1 MDSLV
6 GNMDLKENLKQQLE
20 NAVSNSNGFLNQKST
35 VALAE
40 FEKMGFPTTRNEEW
54 QYTNLSPILK
64 NEFNLSS
71 SHSLTAAHVKQ
82 YLIPSLEGNIIVIV
96 NGVFDKTLSTIQ
108 ASEDVLEVKNIS
120 EYSIEFIEKY
130 FAKKVSVN
138 DAFTALNTANANETL
153 VIKIPKGKLVSQ
165 PVYIYYLN
173 TASENT
179 FVQPRLLV
187 VAEENSQVK
196 ISEIYQNIGTAIAFT
211 NSVTEIYLE
220 KDAHFTYYKILPNTD
235 ETYHV
240 GTTQVVHLA
249 KSVFSAT
256 TVSLGG
262 TLVRN
267 NLNIVLD
274 AEHCDSTLYGLY
286 VTNGNQHVDNHTLVD
301 HAKPNCLSNELYKG
315 VLNGKSVGV
324 FNGKI
329 FVREDAQKTNAFQSN
344 KNILLSGDAAM
355 NTKPQL
361 EIFADDVKCS
371 HGATIGQ
378 LDDEPLFYLRSRG
391 LSEASARALL
401 VTAFAQD
408 VIEHISIEPLKA
420 LLIEKLGEV
429 L

>member
-1 MDSLV
+1 MESLV
-6 GNMDLKENLKQQLE
+6 GNMDLKESLKQQWQ
-20 NAVSNSNGFLNQKST
+20 NALSNFSGILNQKS
-35 VALAE
+35 VSAWAE
-40 FEKMGFPTTRNEEW
+40 FDRLGFPTTKNEEW
-54 QYTNLSPILK
+54 KYTNLSSVLK
-64 NEFNLSS
+64 KEFHLSTTK
-71 SHSLTAAHVKQ
+71 SLTASDIEP
-82 YLIPSLEGNIIVIV
+82 YLFPSLVGNILVLV
-96 NGVFDKTLSTIQ
+96 NGVFDSDLSSIQ
-108 ASEDVLEVKNIS
+108 AGVNELEVKNIS
-120 EYSIEFIEKY
+120 HFSTDFIDKY
-130 FAKKVSVN
+130 FGNKVSVK
-138 DAFTALNTANANETL
+138 DAFTALNTAKPQETL
-153 VIKIPKGKLVSQ
+153 VLRIQKGKAVTQ
-165 PVYIYYLN
+165 PIYIYYLN
-173 TASENT
+173 TAQENT
-179 FVQPRLLV
+179 FVQPRILI
-187 VAEENSQVK
+187 VAEENSEAK
-196 ISEIYQNIGTAIAFT
+196 ISEIHQKNGEAISFT

-220 KDAHFTYYKILPNTD
+220 KDAHVTYYKVLPNTD

-286 VTNGNQHVDNHTLVD
+286 VTNGNQHIDNHTMVD

-420 LLIEKLGEV
+420 LLVEKLGEV

>member
-1 MDSLV
+1 MESLV
-6 GNMDLKENLKQQLE
+6 GNMDLKENLKLQLAQVIDNSTGILRE
-20 NAVSNSNGFLNQKST
+20 KSAVSL
-35 VALAE
+35 AL
-40 FEKMGFPTTRNEEW
+40 FDQLGFPTTKNEEW
-54 QYTNLSPILK
+54 KYTNVSPILK
-64 NEFNLSS
+64 KEFHLHPTVSVTSS
-71 SHSLTAAHVKQ
+71 DIQS
-82 YLIPSLEGNIIVIV
+82 YLYPSLVGNIVIFI
-96 NGVFDKTLSTIQ
+96 NGVFNKLLSTIS
-108 ASEDVLEVKNIS
+108 AGIEELEIKNITEFS
-120 EYSIEFIEKY
+120 PDFIEKY
-130 FAKKVSVN
+130 FGKKVSVN
-138 DAFTALNTANANETL
+138 DAFTALNTSHASQAVVL
-153 VIKIPKGKLVSQ
+153 RIPKGKVVIQ
-165 PVYIYYLN
+165 PIYIYHIN
-173 TASENT
+173 NAVENI
-179 FVQPRLLV
+179 FAQPRVLV
-187 VAEENSQVK
+187 VAEENSEVK
-196 ISEIYQNIGTAIAFT
+196 ISEIHRKDGVATSFT
-211 NSVTEIYLE
+211 NSFTEIYLE
-220 KDAHFTYYKILPNTD
+220 KDARVTYYKILPNTED
-235 ETYHV
+235 TYHV

-286 VTNGNQHVDNHTLVD
+286 VTNGSQHVDNHTLVD

-344 KNILLSGDAAM
+344 KNILLSSDASM

-391 LSEASARALL
+391 LSEASAKALL

-420 LLIEKLGEV
+420 LLVEQLGEV

>member
-20 NAVSNSNGFLNQKST
+20 NAIGNSNGFLNEKST
-35 VALAE
+35 VALGE
-40 FEKMGFPTTRNEEW
+40 FEQLGFPTIRNEEW
-54 QYTNLSPILK
+54 KYTNLLPVLK
-64 NEFNLSS
+64 KEFNVNCSQ
-71 SHSLTAAHVKQ
+71 SLTTADIQQ

-96 NGVFDKTLSTIQ
+96 NGEFDKTHSTIQ
-108 ASEDVLEVKNIS
+108 SSEQILEVKNIS
-120 EYSIEFIEKY
+120 EYSTEFIEKY

-138 DAFTALNTANANETL
+138 GPMTALNTANAHETL
-153 VIKIPKGKLVSQ
+153 VIKIPKGKVVEH
-165 PVYIYYLN
+165 PIYIYYLN
-173 TASENT
+173 TANENI
-179 FVQPRLLV
+179 FVQPRVLV

-196 ISEIYQNIGTAIAFT
+196 ISEIHQKIGTGISFT

-220 KDAHFTYYKILPNTD
+220 KDAHVTYYKVLPNTE

-256 TVSLGG
+256 TVSFGG

-391 LSEASARALL
+391 FSEASARALL

-420 LLIEKLGEV
+420 LLIERLGEV